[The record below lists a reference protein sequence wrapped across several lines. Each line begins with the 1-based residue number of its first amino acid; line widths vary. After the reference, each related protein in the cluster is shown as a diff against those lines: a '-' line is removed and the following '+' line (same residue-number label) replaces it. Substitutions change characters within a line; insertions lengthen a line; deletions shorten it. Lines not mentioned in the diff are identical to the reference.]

1 MGQPK
6 AVGFQKMT
14 YVIAQNCKSQK
25 LNNLIPFLQKD
36 DKALLK
42 E

>member
-1 MGQPK
+1 MKQPK
-6 AVGFQKMT
+6 AVGFQKIKG
-14 YVIAQNCKSQK
+14 VIPQNCKSQK
-25 LNNLIPFLQKD
+25 LNNLIPFLHKD